1 MTVSAENCRKNAD
14 VCWRAARLAR
24 DPDARLRF
32 EDLANAWLRLADRA
46 EREPN
51 WRVQFI
57 HDKKVEI
64 E

>member
-1 MTVSAENCRKNAD
+1 
-14 VCWRAARLAR
+14 
-24 DPDARLRF
+24 LRF